1 MLELIIAGRPREALE
16 VLRSTGCPVDAN
28 CVHHWRDTS
37 EMFGT
42 HSSREPGEKKE
53 TTYSALTLAVKFAG
67 TVKDKAGVRE
77 DAVELV
83 KTLLEKG
90 ADPNFMNDE
99 VYTGGSWPD
108 TTSHTPALT
117 MARWNGDGEVEALL
131 LEHGA
136 DDGAQVFK
144 ERT

>member
-1 MLELIIAGRPREALE
+1 MMRARGAAHRKASVGGARPTSRATESARIHAIAVSP
-16 VLRSTGCPVDAN
+16 T
-28 CVHHWRDTS
+28 T
-37 EMFGT
+37 
-42 HSSREPGEKKE
+42 SSRLRRRLAAERDASEQADKIIGE
-53 TTYSALTLAVKFAG
+53 
-67 TVKDKAGVRE
+67 VKDKAGVRE

-90 ADPNFMNDE
+90 ADPNFMNDD

-108 TTSHTPALT
+108 TTCHTPALT
-117 MARWNGDGEVEALL
+117 MARWNGDDEVEALL